1 MSEKI
6 LEIAALLEQMS
17 VTGERNAIIYVSCLQ
32 ELRAIAKE
40 LEGRADDGATLS
52 KQIFRPGD

>member
-6 LEIAALLEQMS
+6 LKIAALLEQMS

-40 LEGRADDGATLS
+40 LEGRADDGRTLS
-52 KQIFRPGD
+52 K